1 MPVYEFYCSNCNMIF
16 NFLSKSVNTEKRPSC
31 PRCQK
36 TRLKRRMSV
45 FATPQKRDEE
55 GDMPLPDLD
64 EGKMEK
70 AMNLLAKEAEHINED
85 DPRQAANLMRKLTDM
100 TGLNLGPGM
109 EEALTRMEAG
119 EDPEKIEAEMGDI
132 LEGEEPFGIKEKLS
146 RLSKTRP
153 PKVDDKFY
161 EL

>member
-16 NFLSKSVNTEKRPSC
+16 NFLSKSVNTQKRPSC

-36 TRLKRRMSV
+36 PGLERRMSV

-70 AMNLLAKEAEHINED
+70 AMNLLEREAEHINED
-85 DPRQAANLMRKLTDM
+85 DPRQAADLMRKLTDM

-132 LEGEEPFGIKEKLS
+132 LEGEGPFGIKEKLS
-146 RLSKTRP
+146 RLTKTRP
-153 PKVDDKFY
+153 PKVDDKLY